1 MSSPLRKLLPY
12 VLSYRKKLALGF
24 VFLLVTTTIQLV
36 SPWVLKYAIDEL
48 MLGVTRSNLIGYAGA
63 LLGLAVLGGA
73 GRFFMRRIIIGV
85 SRLIEYD
92 LRNRFFSHLQQLSLS
107 YYQENRTG
115 DLMSRATN
123 DLNAVRMMVGPAIMY
138 SSTTGITF
146 IVAVFLMW
154 AISPRLTFFVLL
166 PLPLVSL
173 AVKSFGS
180 AIYRRSE
187 LIQAQLAKMSAITQE
202 TLTGVRVVR
211 AYNREAL
218 EIERFKD
225 ANYEY
230 VERSRSVIRLQGIF
244 YPSLALLLGL
254 SGLAVLAIGTREV
267 VSARMSLGDFVAFN
281 AYLMM
286 LTWPMIAFGWVTNIL
301 QRGLAAW
308 KRMLDVLET
317 EPTIKAPVA
326 PSIVSN
332 VGETK
337 GAITFK
343 ELSFSYRDRPVLRNV
358 SAVIKPG
365 QSLGVV
371 GPTGSGKST
380 LVNLLPRLFDPPEG
394 TVFIDDHDVR
404 DIPLA
409 VLRGFIGYVPQEPI
423 LFSDSIIKN
432 VMFGSHSNKKSLDAA
447 EQAIEISRLD
457 KDLQGFPKGFET
469 EIGERGITLSGG
481 QKQRVAIARA
491 LMVDPKILVL
501 DDALSAVDTQTEDE
515 IFSHLHHIMRE
526 RTSVV
531 VSHRISAVRDADLIL
546 VLEDGRVHERGT
558 HNELVD
564 AGGVYANLYQKQQ
577 LQAELEES

>member
-12 VLSYRKKLALGF
+12 VLFYRWKLALGF

-36 SPWVLKYAIDEL
+36 SPWILKYAIDEL
-48 MLGVTRSNLIGYAGA
+48 MLGATRSKLIGYAGS
-63 LLGLAVLGGA
+63 LLGLALLGGV

-92 LRNRFFSHLQQLSLS
+92 LRNLFFSHLQRLSLS

-138 SSTTGITF
+138 SSTTAITF
-146 IVAVFLMW
+146 IVCVFLMW
-154 AISPRLTFFVLL
+154 SISPSLTFFVLL

-173 AVKSFGS
+173 SVKGFGS

-187 LIQAQLAKMSAITQE
+187 LIQEQLAKMSAITQE

-218 EIERFKD
+218 EIERFED
-225 ANYEY
+225 ANHEY
-230 VERSRSVIRLQGIF
+230 VARSRSVIRLQGIF

-254 SGLAVLAIGTREV
+254 SGVAVLALGTRQV

-308 KRMLDVLET
+308 KRMLDVLEA
-317 EPTIKAPVA
+317 EPTIKESAA
-326 PSIVSN
+326 PSIVSK
-332 VGETK
+332 VGERQ

-358 SAVIKPG
+358 SAVVKPG
-365 QSLGVV
+365 QTLGVV

-394 TVFIDDHDVR
+394 TVFIDGHDVR
-404 DIPLA
+404 NIPLA
-409 VLRGFIGYVPQEPI
+409 VLRGLIGYVPQEPV

-432 VMFGSHSNKKSLDAA
+432 VMFGNQSNGNLLDAA
-447 EQAIEISRLD
+447 EQAIAISRLD
-457 KDLQGFPKGFET
+457 KDLQDFPRGCET

-515 IFSHLHHIMRE
+515 IFSRLRKFMRE

-546 VLEDGRVHERGT
+546 VLEEGRVHERGT
-558 HNELVD
+558 HTELIDVN
-564 AGGVYANLYQKQQ
+564 GVYANLYRKQQ